1 LKRNE
6 RSIPIEERAEE
17 CLVRLEPKSAAF
29 RSVARI
35 VVVLNL
41 HKIHCMCLLDSQN
54 TRPWRSMIVSASIQ
68 CVIVLSLLLAHAR
81 IVAVPTTPAESAAVP
96 AFEVTR
102 LIFPVKLTAQLPSD
116 KIGGMTGSMYAPRNA
131 ISRPSL
137 QRPASPEQ
145 VNDLDTFGDWR
156 QPFAVQT
163 LLTTANEPH
172 LPMDTGL
179 LTTVTYQSGRMQKAP
194 PHVQVGGFSE
204 PVRLSE
210 INASGL
216 ARKTHHG
223 PESAEF
229 GDGYGNEGGRVV
241 VPVHVIWKPIPSY
254 TAEARSK
261 RIEGEVIID
270 VVFCASGHVQV
281 LGLIQWL
288 NYGLDE
294 TAADAVRQIKF
305 RPASLNGK
313 AIDFQGRVHVEFHP
327 LSWIED
333 FGAEVEI
340 ERERIK
346 VDIFKESNQ

>member
-1 LKRNE
+1 LKRSQ
-6 RSIPIEERAEE
+6 RSIPIEERAED

-29 RSVARI
+29 RSVAKI

-54 TRPWRSMIVSASIQ
+54 TRLWRSMIASASIQ
-68 CVIVLSLLLAHAR
+68 FLIVLLLLVAHAR
-81 IVAVPTTPAESAAVP
+81 IVAVSTTPAESAAVP

-102 LIFPVKLTAQLPSD
+102 LIFPVKLTAQLPSN
-116 KIGGMTGSMYAPRNA
+116 KIGGVTGSMYAPRDA

-137 QRPASPEQ
+137 QRAASPEQ

-156 QPFAVQT
+156 QSFAVQT

-172 LPMDTGL
+172 LPIDTGL
-179 LTTVTYQSGRMQKAP
+179 LTTVTYQSGRMQRAP
-194 PHVQVGGFSE
+194 QVHVGGFSD
-204 PVRLSE
+204 PVRVSE
-210 INASGL
+210 INPTGL
-216 ARKTHHG
+216 TRKKHHG
-223 PESAEF
+223 TESAEF

-261 RIEGEVIID
+261 RIEGEVIMD
-270 VVFCASGHVQV
+270 VMFCASGHVQV

-305 RPASLNGK
+305 RPASINGK

-333 FGAEVEI
+333 FGAELEI